1 MNRWSWIALGAG
13 AYLAFVL
20 AAFPASSALRWFAPP
35 NTVAVGVEGTVWN
48 GRAATV
54 SIGGLAVE
62 QLRWSLRAPSLLLG
76 RLAAAVEGRIADGFA
91 SADVVATPSRVMLR
105 NLRGAAALP
114 SLAPYLPV
122 RGVRGQAS
130 VALESLEI
138 VDGWPTEVI
147 GEIRVAGPEVTP
159 FVPAGGG
166 GGMLLIGDYTATF
179 TPAAERTILATVV
192 DNGGPLEVSGS
203 VELDAAR
210 SYTFDALVKPRP
222 GAAQQ
227 LIDGLTFMTA
237 EPDAEGRRRLTL
249 TGSL

>member
-1 MNRWSWIALGAG
+1 VNRWSWIALGAG

-20 AAFPASSALRWFAPP
+20 AAFPAGSALRWFAPRD
-35 NTVAVGVEGTVWN
+35 TVAVGVEGTVWN

-54 SIGGLAVE
+54 SIGGIAVE
-62 QLRWSLRAPSLLLG
+62 QLRWSLRAPALLIG
-76 RLAAAVEGRIADGFA
+76 RLAATVEGRVADGFA
-91 SADVVATPSRVMLR
+91 SGDVQATPSRLTFR
-105 NLRGAAALP
+105 NLRGAASLP
-114 SLAPYLPV
+114 SLASYLPM
-122 RGVRGQAS
+122 RGIRGQAS
-130 VALESLEI
+130 IALESLEL

-147 GEIRVAGPEVTP
+147 GEVKVANLEVTP

-179 TPAAERTILATVV
+179 APAADRAIAATVV
-192 DNGGPLEVSGS
+192 DNGGPLEVMGS
-203 VELDAAR
+203 VQLDATR
-210 SYTFDALVKPRP
+210 SYTLDALVKPRP

-227 LIDGLTFMTA
+227 LVDGLAIMTA